1 MIDGDSVAS
10 LKSAEVSKRLKGQAN
25 TQIKVTTEGAKIK
38 LGSTIGTLAT
48 GKAGG
53 EIDVSGTLTADYTV
67 LVAFHVPAAD
77 SKDKTVQVVGAS
89 DPILLSVSNG

>member
-1 MIDGDSVAS
+1 MNF
-10 LKSAEVSKRLKGQAN
+10 N

-38 LGSTIGTLAT
+38 LQSTIGTLGS

-53 EIDVSGTLTADYTV
+53 EIEVSGTMVADYTV

-77 SKDKTVQVVGAS
+77 SKDKTIQVVGAS
-89 DPILLSVSNG
+89 DPVLLSVSNG